1 MRRLRCLTCPV
12 GSGSGWLS
20 LREHAV
26 TAIDPFDIPNL
37 VPDFEA
43 VKDGNLAA
51 SARTRAT
58 LKSRFDVRYG
68 DGPRQRLD
76 LFFPENAEG
85 PLPIH
90 MFIHGGYWY
99 LNDKEMFAF
108 PAETITQSGAI
119 AAIVE
124 YTLIPNARMAQL
136 VDEVR
141 QAARWLVANAGSFG
155 GDRAAFS
162 ASGHSAGGHLASYLA
177 ARAPHEAH
185 APGIPV
191 TSLLLVSG
199 LYDLRPITRSY
210 LQPSLSLTD
219 EEVANFSPLGAEQ
232 VAGPEV
238 VVAVGH
244 NETEPFHL
252 QAQDLCFAAERRGLR
267 YERITLPEL
276 DHMTIVRDLGRPESR
291 MGGLLAETI
300 AASRR

>member
-1 MRRLRCLTCPV
+1 
-12 GSGSGWLS
+12 
-20 LREHAV
+20 V

-51 SARTRAT
+51 SARTRAQ
-58 LKSRFDVRYG
+58 LKSRFDVPYG
-68 DGPRQRLD
+68 EGPRQRLD
-76 LFFPENAEG
+76 LFFPENATG

-108 PAETITQSGAI
+108 PAETIVANGAI

-124 YTLIPNARMAQL
+124 YTLIPNARMEQL

-141 QAARWLVANAGSFG
+141 QAARWLVANAASFG
-155 GDRAAFS
+155 GDAGAFS

-177 ARAPHEAH
+177 ARAPHEQH
-185 APGIPV
+185 APQIPV
-191 TSLLLVSG
+191 KSLLLVSG
-199 LYDLRPITRSY
+199 LYDLRPITTSF
-210 LQPSLSLTD
+210 LQPDLMLSD
-219 EEVANFSPLGAEQ
+219 EEVANFSPLSAEQ
-232 VAGPEV
+232 VAGPDV

-252 QAQDLCFAAERRGLR
+252 QAQDLCFAAERRGLH
-267 YERITLPEL
+267 YDRITLPDL
-276 DHMTIVRDLGRPESR
+276 DHMTIVRDLGIPGTR
-291 MGGLLAETI
+291 MGGLLGETI

>member
-1 MRRLRCLTCPV
+1 L
-12 GSGSGWLS
+12 GSVAAS
-20 LREHAV
+20 LREYAV

-43 VKDGNLAA
+43 IKDGNLAA

-58 LKSRFDVRYG
+58 LRSRFDLGYG

-76 LFFPENAEG
+76 LFFPENASG

-90 MFIHGGYWY
+90 MFIHGGYWF

-108 PAETITQSGAI
+108 PAETITRNGAI

-124 YTLIPNARMAQL
+124 YTLIPNARVAQL

-141 QAARWLVANAGSFG
+141 QAARWLVANAESFG
-155 GDRAAFS
+155 GDATAFS

-177 ARAPHEAH
+177 ARAPHETQ
-185 APGIPV
+185 PPEIPV
-191 TSLLLVSG
+191 KSLLLVSG
-199 LYDLRPITRSY
+199 LYDLRPITTSY

-219 EEVANFSPLGAEQ
+219 EEVASFSPLGAEQ
-232 VAGPEV
+232 MAGPEV

-252 QAQDLCFAAERRGLR
+252 QAQDLCFAAAQRGLD
-267 YERITLPEL
+267 YQRITLPEL

-291 MGGLLAETI
+291 MGALLAETI
-300 AASRR
+300 AASRG

>member
-1 MRRLRCLTCPV
+1 
-12 GSGSGWLS
+12 
-20 LREHAV
+20 V

-43 VKDGNLAA
+43 VKSGNLAA
-51 SARTRAT
+51 SAHTRAT
-58 LKSRFDVRYG
+58 LNSRFDLRYG
-68 DGPRQRLD
+68 EGPRQRLD
-76 LFFPENAEG
+76 LFFPEKVEG

-108 PAETITQSGAI
+108 PAETITRSGAI
-119 AAIVE
+119 AAIIE
-124 YTLIPNARMAQL
+124 YTLIPDARMAQL

-141 QAARWLVANAGSFG
+141 QAARWLIANAASFG
-155 GDRAAFS
+155 GDPTAFS
-162 ASGHSAGGHLASYLA
+162 ASGHSAGGHLASYLS

-185 APGIPV
+185 ASGIPV
-191 TSLLLVSG
+191 KSLLLVSG
-199 LYDLRPITRSY
+199 LYDLRPITQSY
-210 LQPSLSLTD
+210 LQPELSLTD

-232 VAGPEV
+232 LAGPEV

-244 NETEPFHL
+244 NETGPFHL
-252 QAQDLCFAAERRGLR
+252 QAQDLCFSAEQRGLH

>member
-1 MRRLRCLTCPV
+1 MHPLARLTCPV
-12 GSGSGWLS
+12 GSGSGYPN
-20 LREHAV
+20 LREYAV

-58 LKSRFDVRYG
+58 LTSRFDLRYG

-90 MFIHGGYWY
+90 MFIHGGYWF

-108 PAETITQSGAI
+108 PAETITRNGAI

-136 VDEVR
+136 IDEVR
-141 QAARWLVANAGSFG
+141 QAARWLVANAASFG
-155 GDRAAFS
+155 GDPKAFS

-185 APGIPV
+185 TPDISV
-191 TSLLLVSG
+191 KSLLLISG
-199 LYDLRPITRSY
+199 LYDLRPITTSY
-210 LQPSLSLTD
+210 LQPNLSLTD

-232 VAGPEV
+232 LAGPEV

-252 QAQDLCFAAERRGLR
+252 QAQDLCFAAEQRGLN
-267 YERITLPEL
+267 YERITLPDL

>member
-1 MRRLRCLTCPV
+1 
-12 GSGSGWLS
+12 
-20 LREHAV
+20 V

-43 VKDGNLAA
+43 VKTGNLAA

-58 LKSRFDVRYG
+58 LKSRLDLRYG
-68 DGPRQRLD
+68 GGPRQRLD
-76 LFFPENAEG
+76 LFFPENPTG

-90 MFIHGGYWY
+90 MFIHGGYWF

-108 PAETITQSGAI
+108 PAETITRNGAI

-141 QAARWLVANAGSFG
+141 QAARWLVANAASFG
-155 GDRAAFS
+155 GDPAAFS

-185 APGIPV
+185 APGIPLK
-191 TSLLLVSG
+191 SLLLVSG
-199 LYDLRPITRSY
+199 LYDLHPITRSY

-219 EEVANFSPLGAEQ
+219 EEVANYSPLGAEQ
-232 VAGPEV
+232 LAGPEV

-252 QAQDLCFAAERRGLR
+252 QAQDLCFAAGQRGLN
-267 YERITLPEL
+267 YERITLPDL
-276 DHMTIVRDLGRPESR
+276 DHMTIVRDMGRPQSR
-291 MGGLLAETI
+291 MGGLLAEAI
-300 AASRR
+300 AASRG

>member
-1 MRRLRCLTCPV
+1 M
-12 GSGSGWLS
+12 
-20 LREHAV
+20 

-37 VPDFEA
+37 VPNFEA
-43 VKDGNLAA
+43 VKGGNLAA
-51 SARTRAT
+51 SASSRAR
-58 LKSRFDVRYG
+58 LKRRLDVRYG

-76 LFFPENAEG
+76 LFFPENAAG

-90 MFIHGGYWY
+90 MFVHGGYWY

-108 PAETITQSGAI
+108 PAETITANGAI

-124 YTLIPNARMAQL
+124 YTLIPGARMEQL

-141 QAARWLVANAGSFG
+141 LAARWLIANAAEFG
-155 GDRAAFS
+155 GDPKTFS

-177 ARAPHEAH
+177 ARAPHERE

-191 TSLLLVSG
+191 KSLLLVSG
-199 LYDLRPITRSY
+199 LYDLRPITTSY
-210 LQPSLSLTD
+210 LQPHLHLTN
-219 EEVANFSPLGAEQ
+219 EEVARFSPLEAEQ
-232 VAGPEV
+232 LPGPKV
-238 VVAVGH
+238 VLTVGH

-252 QAQDLCFAAERRGLR
+252 QAQDLCFAAERRGLH
-267 YERITLPEL
+267 YERITLSGL
-276 DHMTIVRDLGRPESR
+276 DHMTIVRDLGVPTSR

>member
-1 MRRLRCLTCPV
+1 M
-12 GSGSGWLS
+12 
-20 LREHAV
+20 

-43 VKDGNLAA
+43 VKNGNLAA

-58 LKSRFDVRYG
+58 LKSRFDLSYG
-68 DGPRQRLD
+68 DGARQRLD
-76 LFFPENAEG
+76 LFFPENATG

-90 MFIHGGYWY
+90 MFIHGGYWF

-108 PAETITQSGAI
+108 PAETITRSGAI

-124 YTLIPNARMAQL
+124 YTLIPNARLAQL

-141 QAARWLVANAGSFG
+141 QAARWLIGNAASFG
-155 GDRAAFS
+155 GDPNAFS

-185 APGIPV
+185 APNIPV
-191 TSLLLVSG
+191 KSLLLVSG
-199 LYDLRPITRSY
+199 LYDLRPITQSY
-210 LQPSLSLTD
+210 LQPDLLLTD

-232 VAGPEV
+232 LAGPEV

-252 QAQDLCFAAERRGLR
+252 QAQDLCFAAERRGLN
-267 YERITLPEL
+267 YERITLPDL

-300 AASRR
+300 AASRGWGITT